1 MQKALVTGGA
11 GFIGSHLVDKLK
23 DSYKVHVLDNLST
36 GDTSF
41 IPKNVPLYIE
51 DVRNKDKILSIVQK
65 VKPDIIF
72 HIAGQASNINSFSD
86 PHFDIDVN
94 FKGTVNVVLAALA
107 ANVTRFLYASSM
119 TAYGHPDSLPVSEKH
134 SCKPVS
140 YYGIS
145 KYAAERFV
153 HATAARTDLTKP
165 FNVTSF
171 RMFNVYGPR
180 QSLTNSYQG
189 ALAIFIGNVLRN
201 EPITIYGDGLQTRDF
216 IYIDDVIQA
225 WTRAIDTKSTFQQV
239 YNLGN
244 GKQISVKDMV
254 KAVILAAGKNPDTYP
269 VIYKDQ
275 RPGEQRFM
283 EADMK
288 KAFTDF
294 SFKPSTSFAKGLTQ
308 THSWAQSQL
317 ESSAII

>member
-1 MQKALVTGGA
+1 MQKALITGGA
-11 GFIGSHLVDKLK
+11 GFIGSHLVHKLK
-23 DSYKVHVLDNLST
+23 NTYKVHVLDNLAT
-36 GDTSF
+36 GDRSF
-41 IPKNVPLYIE
+41 IPKDIPLFVE
-51 DVRNKDKILSIVQK
+51 DVRNKDNVLAIVQK
-65 VKPDIIF
+65 IQPDIIF

-107 ANVTRFLYASSM
+107 TNVSRFLYASSM
-119 TAYGHPDSLPVSEKH
+119 TAYGHPDSLPVTELQ

-153 HATAARTDLTKP
+153 HATALRNDLSHP
-165 FNVTSF
+165 FHITSF

-216 IYIDDVIQA
+216 IYVEDVVNA
-225 WTRAIDTKSTFQQV
+225 WTSAIDEPNTFGQV

-244 GKQISVKDMV
+244 GKQISVRDMV
-254 KAVILAAGKNPDTYP
+254 NAVILAAKKNPDTYP

-283 EADMK
+283 EANIK
-288 KAFTDF
+288 KALKDF
-294 SFKPSTSFAKGLTQ
+294 AFKPTISFRAGLSKTLEWASSTP
-308 THSWAQSQL
+308 
-317 ESSAII
+317 

>member
-1 MQKALVTGGA
+1 MIMKIALVTGGA
-11 GFIGSHLVDKLK
+11 GVIGSHLVGKLSK
-23 DSYKVHVLDNLST
+23 TYNVHVIDNLAT
-36 GDTSF
+36 GDKTF
-41 IPKNVPLYIE
+41 LHKDIPLHI
-51 DVRNKDKILSIVQK
+51 DDIRNKEKVFLLVKKI
-65 VKPDIIF
+65 KPDVVF

-94 FKGTVNVVLAALA
+94 FKGTVNMVLAALA
-107 ANVTRFLYASSM
+107 AKTPRFLYASSM
-119 TAYGHPDSLPVSEKH
+119 TVYGHPDTLPVSE
-134 SCKPVS
+134 SMLCRPVS

-153 HATAARTDLTKP
+153 HATAARTDLSHA

-201 EPITIYGDGLQTRDF
+201 EPITIYGDGVQTRDF
-216 IYIDDVIQA
+216 IFVEDVVDA
-225 WTRAIDTKSTFQQV
+225 WIRAVDEPHAFQQI

-244 GKQISVKDMV
+244 GKQISVNDMV

-269 VIYKDQ
+269 IIFKDQ

-288 KAFTDF
+288 KALKDF
-294 SFKPSTSFAKGLTQ
+294 AFKPKTTFQKGLSKTLA
-308 THSWAQSQL
+308 WAYDKAL
-317 ESSAII
+317 LR

>member
-1 MQKALVTGGA
+1 MQIALVTGGA
-11 GFIGSHLVDKLK
+11 GFIGSHLVDRLK
-23 DSYKVHVLDNLST
+23 DTYNVHVVDNLAT
-36 GDTSF
+36 GDKTF
-41 IPKNVPLYIE
+41 VPKNIPLYIE
-51 DVRNKDKILSIVQK
+51 DVRNKDKVFSIVQK

-153 HATAARTDLTKP
+153 HATAARTDLINP

-201 EPITIYGDGLQTRDF
+201 EPITIYGDGNQTRDF
-216 IYIDDVIQA
+216 IFIKDVIEA
-225 WTRAIDTKSTFQQV
+225 WTRAIDTKSTFQQI

-244 GKQISVKDMV
+244 GKQISVNDMV
-254 KAVILAAGKNPDTYP
+254 KAVIVAAEKNPETYP
-269 VIYKDQ
+269 ILYKDQ

-288 KAFTDF
+288 KAFKDF
-294 SFKPSTSFAKGLTQ
+294 SFKPSTTFQEGLSKTLL
-308 THSWAQSQL
+308 WATAL
-317 ESSAII
+317 

>member
-1 MQKALVTGGA
+1 MKTALVTGGA
-11 GFIGSHLVDKLK
+11 GFIGSHLVDRLK
-23 DSYKVHVLDNLST
+23 DTYNVHILDNFST
-36 GDTSF
+36 GDKTF
-41 IPKNVPLYIE
+41 VPKNIPLYIE
-51 DVRNKDKILSIVQK
+51 DVRNKDKIRSIVQK

-119 TAYGHPDSLPVSEKH
+119 TAYGHPDSLPVSEKQ

-153 HATAARTDLTKP
+153 HATAARTDLSHP
-165 FNVTSF
+165 FNATSF

-216 IYIDDVIQA
+216 IYISDVIDA
-225 WTRAIDTKSTFQQV
+225 WFRTIDEPKTYQHV

-254 KAVILAAGKNPDTYP
+254 KAVIQAASKNPDTYP
-269 VIYKDQ
+269 VIYKNQ

-308 THSWAQSQL
+308 TLSWAQSQL
-317 ESSAII
+317 KSTAII

>member
-1 MQKALVTGGA
+1 MQKALITGGA

-23 DSYKVHVLDNLST
+23 DSYRVHVLDNLST

-41 IPKNVPLYIE
+41 IPKNIPLYIE
-51 DVRNKDKILSIVQK
+51 DVRNKDKVLSIVQK
-65 VKPDIIF
+65 VKPNIIF

-107 ANVTRFLYASSM
+107 TNVTRFLYASSM
-119 TAYGHPDSLPVSEKH
+119 TAYGHPDSLPVSETH
-134 SCKPVS
+134 PCKPVS

-153 HATAARTDLTKP
+153 HATAARTDLKKP

-216 IYIDDVIQA
+216 IYIDDVINA
-225 WTRAIDTKSTFQQV
+225 WTRAIDKPNAFQQV

-244 GKQISVKDMV
+244 GKQISVLDMV
-254 KAVILAAGKNPDTYP
+254 KAVILAADKNPDTYP

-294 SFKPSTSFAKGLTQ
+294 SFKPTTTFQEGLSKTLE
-308 THSWAQSQL
+308 WA
-317 ESSAII
+317 SSSL

>member
-1 MQKALVTGGA
+1 MKNLLVTGGA
-11 GFIGSHLVDKLK
+11 GFIGSHMVDRLQKDYRVHILDSLV
-23 DSYKVHVLDNLST
+23 T
-36 GDTSF
+36 GEKRF
-41 IPKNVPLYIE
+41 IPKNTFFYKNDIRRKDQVMNIVKKIRP
-51 DVRNKDKILSIVQK
+51 DV
-65 VKPDIIF
+65 IF

-107 ANVTRFLYASSM
+107 AKTQRFLYASSM
-119 TAYGHPDSLPVSEKH
+119 TVYGHPESLPVSEIN

-153 HATAARTDLTKP
+153 HATAARTDLTKSL
-165 FNVTSF
+165 NVTSF

-216 IYIDDVIQA
+216 IYIDDCISA
-225 WTRAIDTKSTFQQV
+225 WTRAIENKSTFQHV

-244 GKQISVKDMV
+244 GKQICVNDIV
-254 KAVILAAGKNPDTYP
+254 KAVIRAAGKNSDTYP

-288 KAFTDF
+288 KALKDF
-294 SFKPSTSFAKGLTQ
+294 SFKPTTSFREGLTK
-308 THSWAQSQL
+308 TLEWAYDKSL
-317 ESSAII
+317 LR

>member
-1 MQKALVTGGA
+1 MQIALVTGGA
-11 GFIGSHLVDKLK
+11 GFIGSHLVDRLK
-23 DSYKVHVLDNLST
+23 DTYNVHVVDNLAT
-36 GDTSF
+36 GDKTF
-41 IPKNVPLYIE
+41 VPKNIPLYIE
-51 DVRNKDKILSIVQK
+51 DVRNKDKVFSIVQK

-119 TAYGHPDSLPVSEKH
+119 TTYGHPDSLPVSETH
-134 SCKPVS
+134 SCRPVS

-153 HATAARTDLTKP
+153 HATAARTDLINP

-201 EPITIYGDGLQTRDF
+201 EPITIYGDGNQTRDF
-216 IYIDDVIQA
+216 IFIKDVIEA
-225 WTRAIDTKSTFQQV
+225 WTRAIDTKSTFQQI

-244 GKQISVKDMV
+244 GKQISVNDMV
-254 KAVILAAGKNPDTYP
+254 KAVIVAAEKNPETYP
-269 VIYKDQ
+269 ILYKDQ

-288 KAFTDF
+288 KAFKDF
-294 SFKPSTSFAKGLTQ
+294 SFKPSTTFQEGLSKTLL
-308 THSWAQSQL
+308 WATAL
-317 ESSAII
+317 

>member
-1 MQKALVTGGA
+1 MQIALVTGGA
-11 GFIGSHLVDKLK
+11 GFIGSHLVDRLK
-23 DSYKVHVLDNLST
+23 DTYNVHVVDNLAT
-36 GDTSF
+36 GDKTF
-41 IPKNVPLYIE
+41 VPKNIPLYIE
-51 DVRNKDKILSIVQK
+51 DVRNKDKVFSIVQK

-119 TAYGHPDSLPVSEKH
+119 TTYGHPDSLPVSETH
-134 SCKPVS
+134 SCRPVS

-244 GKQISVKDMV
+244 GKQISVNDMV
-254 KAVILAAGKNPDTYP
+254 KAVIVAAEKNPETYP
-269 VIYKDQ
+269 ILYKDQ

-288 KAFTDF
+288 KAFKDF
-294 SFKPSTSFAKGLTQ
+294 SFKPSTTFQEGLSKTLL
-308 THSWAQSQL
+308 WATAL
-317 ESSAII
+317 